1 MYDSTQTIE
10 ECAGEDMNKL
20 LDLAKTYVGT
30 PHINGGD
37 VKGAGLDCCTLVTN
51 FYAELGHKKIKVKFG
66 YSADWYCQKDCEEL
80 LLPYLEKHFVRTK
93 CLMPGYLV
101 SYRWGHSKYAHLAI
115 YLGKGMLLHCD
126 ADDGTSITN
135 IDDPKFTD
143 ALGKSRIT
151 GFWRPKHGVI

>member
-1 MYDSTQTIE
+1 M
-10 ECAGEDMNKL
+10 
-20 LDLAKTYVGT
+20 
-30 PHINGGD
+30 
-37 VKGAGLDCCTLVTN
+37 
-51 FYAELGHKKIKVKFG
+51 
-66 YSADWYCQKDCEEL
+66 
-80 LLPYLEKHFVRTK
+80 PYLEKRFVRTK

-126 ADDGTSITN
+126 ADDGTTITN